1 MEQKINL
8 VVCGQE
14 IVFTPNQ
21 TAYNKFINEMAMDN
35 KVAPAHNYLN
45 RIVEPESKDALAELL
60 KRPGAALQLAGK
72 VNEIYA
78 PELEIEVKN

>member
-1 MEQKINL
+1 MEQKIKF
-8 VVCGQE
+8 VVCGKE
-14 IVFTPNQ
+14 IVFSPNQ

-45 RIVEPESKDALAELL
+45 RIVEPESKEALAELL

>member
-1 MEQKINL
+1 MEQIKL
-8 VVCGQE
+8 AVAGVDVVFE
-14 IVFTPNQ
+14 PNQ
-21 TAYNKFINEMAMDN
+21 TAYNKFINDMAMDN

-45 RIVEPESKDALAELL
+45 RIVTAETKEALAEIL
-60 KRPGAALQLAGK
+60 KRPGAALQLVAK

>member
-1 MEQKINL
+1 MEKINL
-8 VVCGQE
+8 VVCGNE
-14 IVFTPNQ
+14 IIFEPNQ

-35 KVAPAHNYLN
+35 KVAPAHNYLT
-45 RIVEPESKDALAELL
+45 RIVSAESKEALTELL
-60 KRPGAALQLAGK
+60 KRPGAAIQLAGK

>member
-8 VVCGQE
+8 VVCGKE
-14 IVFTPNQ
+14 IIFVPNQ

-35 KVAPAHNYLN
+35 KVAPAHSYLM
-45 RIVEPESKDALAELL
+45 RIVEPESKDALTEIL
-60 KRPGAALQLAGK
+60 KRPGAALQLTGK

>member
-14 IVFTPNQ
+14 IFFAPNQ

-35 KVAPAHNYLN
+35 KVAPAHNYLT

>member
-14 IVFTPNQ
+14 IVFVPNQ